1 MTERLP
7 PLDLA
12 SLDPAQRKAADA
24 LIAGPRKAVIGPF
37 IPLLRSPDLL
47 DQLQRVGEYLRFRTS
62 VPAKLNEFA
71 ICLASRHVTNQF
83 EWAIHHAL
91 AVKAGIAPAALEA
104 VATGKPPA
112 GLAPDEQAV
121 YDFCSEL
128 LATNGVRDATYA
140 RAKALLAEQGVVDLV
155 ALLGYFATVGW
166 VMNVAGTPPPAG
178 TATAPLPPLAR
189 P

>member
-7 PLDLA
+7 PLDMA

-37 IPLLRSPDLL
+37 IALLRSPDLM

-71 ICLASRHVTNQF
+71 ICLASRHVANQF
-83 EWAIHHAL
+83 EWAIHHSH
-91 AVKAGIAPAALEA
+91 AVKAGVAPAALEA
-104 VATGKPPA
+104 VAAGRRPA
-112 GLAPDEQAV
+112 ALPGDEQTV
-121 YDFCSEL
+121 YDFCTEL
-128 LATNGVRDATYA
+128 LATNGVSDATYA
-140 RAKALLAEQGVVDLV
+140 RAKELLAEKGVVDLV

-178 TATAPLPPLAR
+178 TTVAPLPPPTRA
-189 P
+189 